1 MVSRTGDHG
10 GENALNMVKFTSIVK
25 GDQSSM
31 KIRDSYI
38 TLQSYLKFN
47 GFIDTGAQ
55 SKIFLQD
62 HDVLVNEIKETRRGR
77 KLYPGDLINVDGTI
91 DTIEA

>member
-1 MVSRTGDHG
+1 M
-10 GENALNMVKFTSIVK
+10 K
-25 GDQSSM
+25 GDQASM

-47 GFIDTGAQ
+47 GCIHTGAQ